1 MTMMNLKTMPI
12 TMMIMTC
19 HLLRPC
25 SWGTLDEAT
34 LQHGSPTVHN
44 LYVLQIIIMII
55 MKTIIIIILKA
66 NASKYDNLY
75 SQLVIVI
82 FVQVITYL
90 ANINTITVVVVIII
104 TIITM
109 IHHDDNHHDHNHNH
123 LLPLPADLLASLTS
137 CLSGREVAEPEK
149 SLVCASCFISVKYS
163 VK

>member
-1 MTMMNLKTMPI
+1 MLMM
-12 TMMIMTC
+12 MMKKML

-25 SWGTLDEAT
+25 SGGTLDEAT

-44 LYVLQIIIMII
+44 LYVLQMIMN
-55 MKTIIIIILKA
+55 TIIIIILKA
-66 NASKYDNLY
+66 SASNYDDLY
-75 SQLVIVI
+75 SQLVNVI
-82 FVQVITYL
+82 IVQVITFL
-90 ANINTITVVVVIII
+90 ANINTITVVVI

-109 IHHDDNHHDHNHNH
+109 IHHDDNHHHNHNH